1 MNADPPGRMFG
12 RQPAPPRPALLPAP
26 RPSAVYLPLV
36 SLAITLQVGQPQ
48 TLPSGGLAPDPLEMR
63 PPGTVG
69 MVADR
74 LDELDR
80 IVQRGIAA
88 GAFPGA
94 AVVIGRKGFAVHQ
107 RGYGRLSWP
116 KRAAPVDPA
125 KTIYDL
131 ASLTKPIVLATSAMI
146 LVDEGKLRLDDRV
159 KDVLPE
165 YTGANADRLLVRHL
179 LSHHGGIQ
187 AGKRL
192 WVTAKNPQQAWRQ
205 VLSSPVQI
213 PPGRVMTYSDIGA
226 MIMGKVIERAS
237 GMPLDRF
244 ARERIFLPLGMH
256 DTFYLPPDSLK
267 YRIAPTEVGPPRG
280 YSLRGEVHD
289 ESAWALGKV
298 AGHAGLFGSAT
309 DLAIFAQFLLNRGHY
324 GGVRLVQ
331 DATVR
336 EFTRHVKDNRTLG
349 WEIAAGERGSGEFLS
364 ASAYGHTGYTGTSLW
379 IDPERQ
385 LFIVLLTNRAH
396 DPRAKRSG
404 IVIADVRHDVA
415 DAAALAIADAPVL
428 SAIAWPRDF
437 RVDQA
442 ADWNPP
448 TPTAIRRPTTLPR
461 AASASSPNATLNETQ

>member
-1 MNADPPGRMFG
+1 
-12 RQPAPPRPALLPAP
+12 
-26 RPSAVYLPLV
+26 
-36 SLAITLQVGQPQ
+36 
-48 TLPSGGLAPDPLEMR
+48 
-63 PPGTVG
+63 
-69 MVADR
+69 
-74 LDELDR
+74 
-80 IVQRGIAA
+80 
-88 GAFPGA
+88 
-94 AVVIGRKGFAVHQ
+94 
-107 RGYGRLSWP
+107 
-116 KRAAPVDPA
+116 
-125 KTIYDL
+125 
-131 ASLTKPIVLATSAMI
+131 
-146 LVDEGKLRLDDRV
+146 
-159 KDVLPE
+159 
-165 YTGANADRLLVRHL
+165 
-179 LSHHGGIQ
+179 
-187 AGKRL
+187 
-192 WVTAKNPQQAWRQ
+192 
-205 VLSSPVQI
+205 
-213 PPGRVMTYSDIGA
+213 
-226 MIMGKVIERAS
+226 
-237 GMPLDRF
+237 MPLDRF